1 MVVRAQVFFA
11 ANPLMSL
18 HARSFRSVFVTAS
31 LIALGG
37 FFQVSSSM
45 AATSVDPGIY
55 SDAPLTFKADRG
67 IFSEVPTQQSDARIF
82 SPISS
87 TGDTQVPKYVQD
99 HVRLR
104 HDL

>member
-1 MVVRAQVFFA
+1 
-11 ANPLMSL
+11 MSL
-18 HARSFRSVFVTAS
+18 PIRSVFFTAG

-37 FFQVSSSM
+37 LLQVSPSL

-55 SDAPLTFKADRG
+55 SDAPLAFKADRG
-67 IFSEVPTQQSDARIF
+67 IFSGVPTQSVDGRIF
-82 SPISS
+82 SPIDIP
-87 TGDTQVPKYVQD
+87 GDTHAPKRVQD

>member
-1 MVVRAQVFFA
+1 MVVRAQAFLRRVL
-11 ANPLMSL
+11 LMSL
-18 HARSFRSVFVTAS
+18 HVRSVFFITG

-37 FFQVSSSM
+37 LLQVSPSL

-55 SDAPLTFKADRG
+55 SDAPLAFKADRG
-67 IFSEVPTQQSDARIF
+67 IFSGVPTQSVDGRIF
-82 SPISS
+82 SPIDIP
-87 TGDTQVPKYVQD
+87 GDTHAPKRVQD

>member
-1 MVVRAQVFFA
+1 
-11 ANPLMSL
+11 MSL
-18 HARSFRSVFVTAS
+18 HARSFHLVFVTAS

-45 AATSVDPGIY
+45 AASSVDPGIY
-55 SDAPLTFKADRG
+55 SDAPLAFKADRG
-67 IFSEVPTQQSDARIF
+67 IFSGVPTPPVDGRIF
-82 SPISS
+82 SPIDMP
-87 TGDTQVPKYVQD
+87 GDPHAPKRVQD